1 MKITI
6 ECECGKKRKL
16 FLAGKER
23 PVIVVG
29 ETPTVAKE
37 QPSKLGTVD
46 CAGTPPT
53 YFDGWA
59 YRPSDQ
65 LPNLYKGVVD
75 MSEVTAVQAPSQ
87 ANGYARLD
95 VIERELKDVEFVGA
109 HVAEWYQRPENLA
122 AFLAVCPSGYLVFL
136 EKYRRIAD
144 RNLRVV
150 FLYVR
155 DGQVRVDGDLA
166 PADFEFDAWYRFA
179 VRRKLNV

>member
-122 AFLAVCPSGYLVFL
+122 AFLAVCPSGHLVFL
-136 EKYRRIAD
+136 EKYCSAD
-144 RNLRVV
+144 RSLRVV
-150 FLYVR
+150 CLYVR
-155 DGQVRVDGDLA
+155 GGRVCVGIGYA
-166 PADFEFDAWYRFA
+166 FDVGGFGARDRFA
-179 VRRKLNV
+179 VRRKLNA